1 MANGPK
7 THTGLTEDQKEIVN
21 EIIKVCVVKVH
32 YLVTTFDDPGNYAKE
47 IRKLSRSK
55 KNYYL
60 FTVLSKVNSL
70 TQNQFI
76 FPSDVR
82 SVSYD
87 TEEIKECT
95 MELLDKSPT
104 YLKSWEAQEA
114 LQDLVDK
121 GLLLNIR
128 GKKELRKT
136 ASELLP
142 PLPKGRGSEN
152 RIKWREG
159 YPSGYRIT
167 NDLALLNEVLSN
179 PEALAIIHGKLKSHG
194 VLEKFYYFIC
204 SALMLVLM
212 EEQEKMLKLATVA
225 SQTILQSSEEV
236 ATLLRNIIQTMRE
249 SSKEAEVILDE
260 SCIDHKGIS
269 YSVWKKIPN
278 YLHSLNEAELEKLV
292 RDMVTYLLENPIDHS
307 YILIDISKA

>member
-1 MANGPK
+1 MNVLGKLMANGPK

-21 EIIKVCVVKVH
+21 EIIKVCVAKVH

-47 IRKLSRSK
+47 IRKFSRSK

-60 FTVLSKVNSL
+60 FTFLSKANSL

-121 GLLLNIR
+121 GLLLNIK
-128 GKKELRKT
+128 GKKELKYA
-136 ASELLP
+136 ASGLLP
-142 PLPKGRGSEN
+142 QLPKGRGYEN
-152 RIKWREG
+152 KIKRREG

-167 NDLALLNEVLSN
+167 DDLALLNQVLLN
-179 PEALAIIHGKLKSHG
+179 PEALAIIYSKLKSHG
-194 VLEKFYYFIC
+194 ILEKFYYLIC

-212 EEQEKMLKLATVA
+212 EEQEKMVKLAIVA
-225 SQTILQSSEEV
+225 SQAVLE
-236 ATLLRNIIQTMRE
+236 NN
-249 SSKEAEVILDE
+249 KEAKALLSNSGLDTE
-260 SCIDHKGIS
+260 EIP
-269 YSVWKKIPN
+269 YSTWEKIPK
-278 YLHSLNEAELEKLV
+278 YLCSLKEEELEMLV
-292 RDMVTYLLENPIDHS
+292 RYG
-307 YILIDISKA
+307 YIST